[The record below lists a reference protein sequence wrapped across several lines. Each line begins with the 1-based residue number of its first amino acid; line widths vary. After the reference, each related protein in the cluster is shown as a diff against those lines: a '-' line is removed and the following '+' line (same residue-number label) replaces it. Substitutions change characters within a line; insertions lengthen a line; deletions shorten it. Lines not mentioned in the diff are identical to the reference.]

1 MRIAIIYDCL
11 FPHTVGGAE
20 RWYRNLA
27 ISLASQGHA
36 IDYLTLRQWPR
47 GEAPEIPGVRVI
59 DVAPRMALYAAGKR
73 RILPPLVFGIG
84 IAWYLFRHGGRYDR
98 IHTASFPFFA
108 LLAAGFLRPFF
119 GYAIAVDWH
128 EVWTRAYWRSYLG
141 RLGWVGWMVQK
152 LCARVPQQ
160 AFAFSRLHL
169 DRLGSL
175 GRYGTL
181 LPGEYA
187 GSDHPTRPPGYPP
200 TVLYAGRLIAEKRVN
215 LLVDAF
221 AQVAC
226 ARPELRLRIVGQ
238 GPEREALTAQV
249 ARLGLEDAVEFS
261 GFVDEAQ
268 IARWMSEA
276 LAICQ
281 PSEREGYGMI
291 VAEASAHGVPAIV
304 VEGEDNAAV
313 ELVDE
318 GANGLVSAASPA
330 ALAAVILGVAD
341 DPARWRTTSRAWYAA
356 NRVRLSLDH
365 SLALVAAS
373 IAEPRTPE

>member
-11 FPHTVGGAE
+11 FPCTVGGAE

-27 ISLASQGHA
+27 TSLASEGHT
-36 IDYLTLRQWPR
+36 IDYLTTRQWPR
-47 GEAPEIPGVRVI
+47 GERPEIPGVRVI
-59 DVAPRMALYAAGKR
+59 NVAPRMALYAAGKR
-73 RILPPLVFGIG
+73 RILPPLVFGVG
-84 IAWYLFRHGGRYDR
+84 VACHLLRYGGRYDR

-108 LLAAGFLRPFF
+108 LLAAGVLRPIF

-141 RLGWVGWMVQK
+141 RLGWVGWTVQK

-160 AFAFSRLHL
+160 AFGFSRLHL
-169 DRLGSL
+169 ERLGSL
-175 GRYGTL
+175 GRCGTL
-181 LPGEYA
+181 LTGEYA
-187 GSDHPTRPPGYPP
+187 GGEHPALPPGSPL
-200 TVLYAGRLIAEKRVN
+200 TVLYAGRLIAEKRVD

-221 AQVAC
+221 AEVAR
-226 ARPELRLRIVGQ
+226 ARPELRLRVVGQ
-238 GPEREALTAQV
+238 GPERDGLTAQV
-249 ARLGLEDAVEFS
+249 ARWGLEDAVEFS

-268 IARWMSEA
+268 IAHWMSEA

-291 VAEASAHGVPAIV
+291 VVEAAAHGVPAIV

-313 ELVDE
+313 ELVDAGE
-318 GANGLVSAASPA
+318 NGLITAASPA
-330 ALAAVILGVAD
+330 ALAAAILAVAN
-341 DPARWRTTSRAWYAA
+341 DPVRWRTTSRAWYDA

-365 SLALVAAS
+365 SLAVVAAS
-373 IAEPRTPE
+373 IAEPLTPD